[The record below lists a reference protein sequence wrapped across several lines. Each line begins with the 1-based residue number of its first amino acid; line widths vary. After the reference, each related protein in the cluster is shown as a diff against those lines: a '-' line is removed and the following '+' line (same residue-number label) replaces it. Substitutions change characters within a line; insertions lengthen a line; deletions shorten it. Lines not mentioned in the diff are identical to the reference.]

1 MRVHYL
7 QHVENEDLAN
17 MEPWLVKRGHSITR
31 TLLYRKHSLPSPG
44 SFDWLIIMG
53 GPMNADEHVKYP
65 WLKKEK
71 AFIKE
76 SIGMGKVVLGV
87 CLGAQLIARAL
98 GAKVRKNEYKEVGW
112 HRVGLT
118 AAGKRSALFNGFPT
132 VFTPIHWHGDTF
144 AVPEGAKRLAS
155 STACKNQAFEYK
167 GRVFAVQFHIEYA
180 PVHVRDF
187 FRAEGEPAAGGKFEQ
202 GEKQILG
209 RPELFK
215 KLGFLMDKMLE
226 NAEKAV

>member
-98 GAKVRKNEYKEVGW
+98 GAKVRKIHLEVLRRNEQEDQLLTGFLFPGELEQGLPVTGKIAGMEEDGLGIDLFEALDDVDGILEV
-112 HRVGLT
+112 L
-118 AAGKRSALFNGFPT
+118 
-132 VFTPIHWHGDTF
+132 
-144 AVPEGAKRLAS
+144 
-155 STACKNQAFEYK
+155 
-167 GRVFAVQFHIEYA
+167 
-180 PVHVRDF
+180 
-187 FRAEGEPAAGGKFEQ
+187 EGEPQ
-202 GEKQILG
+202 W
-209 RPELFK
+209 
-215 KLGFLMDKMLE
+215 LE
-226 NAEKAV
+226 MVCRGQPCTGHQPPRGSSSFIRYPDF